1 MTRNNNV
8 RVYANGGFDPKYQK
22 GFGKLRKHIGRPIKI
37 SVTRYQQE
45 RCFAWYQRKYRRLV
59 VRWERRKVYFDAFL
73 DLASIHILD
82 SKSFI
87 SGIGSCNGRLM

>member
-1 MTRNNNV
+1 V
-8 RVYANGGFDPKYQK
+8 RVYANAGFDPKYQK

-45 RCFAWYQRKYRRLV
+45 RCFAWYQRKYRCLV

-73 DLASIHILD
+73 DLASIHIWIQRVLLV
-82 SKSFI
+82 
-87 SGIGSCNGRLM
+87 G